1 MGTKLLWTI
10 TLDSRWLSQD
20 CSTMLRERQLHP
32 QLPHPLMHQQRDQ
45 PTDQR
50 IQRPLGIQTTTV
62 LEETLRPA
70 YPSAQRRM
78 LTSTRRVCMTAWRTV
93 ERQNLFATEKNS
105 LSQKK

>member
-1 MGTKLLWTI
+1 MGKLLWTI
-10 TLDSRWLSQD
+10 TQDSRWLSQD

-32 QLPHPLMHQQRDQ
+32 QLPHQLMHQPRDQ

-70 YPSAQRRM
+70 YLSAQRRM
-78 LTSTRRVCMTAWRTV
+78 LTSTRPVCMTAWRTV
-93 ERQNLFATEKNS
+93 EGLNLSDIEINS
-105 LSQKK
+105 P

>member
-1 MGTKLLWTI
+1 MTRGTTLLERSGFGI
-10 TLDSRWLSQD
+10 TLDSRWQSQD
-20 CSTMLRERQLHP
+20 FSTMLRERQLHP
-32 QLPHPLMHQQRDQ
+32 QLPHRLMPQPRNQ

-50 IQRPLGIQTTTV
+50 IQRRLGIQTTTV

-93 ERQNLFATEKNS
+93 ERRNLFAIEIN
-105 LSQKK
+105 

>member
-1 MGTKLLWTI
+1 MGKWLWT
-10 TLDSRWLSQD
+10 TTQDSRWLSQD
-20 CSTMLRERQLHP
+20 CSMMLQERQLHP
-32 QLPHPLMHQQRDQ
+32 QLLHQLMHQPRDQ

-50 IQRPLGIQTTTV
+50 IQRRLGIQTTTA

-93 ERQNLFATEKNS
+93 ERRNLFDNFEINS
-105 LSQKK
+105 LSQK